1 MQEIKKAVSA
11 KESAQWLYNERSK
24 FEAENDTALDA
35 SQTETRSAHVL
46 DFPAVNF
53 HITDEHLGE
62 GGAKQ
67 KFKDNMN
74 AVKLLKVLE
83 AEDRNALQEEQEI
96 LSRYVGWGGL
106 ADAFDANKAGWAEEF
121 KELLSALTP
130 EEYAAARAST
140 LNAHYTAPSVIR
152 AMYEALEQMG
162 FEGGNIL
169 EPSCGV
175 GQLLRNAA

>member
-1 MQEIKKAVSA
+1 MVSA

-24 FEAENDTALDA
+24 FEAENDTVLDA
-35 SQTETRSAHVL
+35 SQTEHETNNAL
-46 DFPAVNF
+46 AFPAVNF

-130 EEYAAARAST
+130 EEYAAKTRKHTERS
-140 LNAHYTAPSVIR
+140 LYRSFRHSSDV
-152 AMYEALEQMG
+152 
-162 FEGGNIL
+162 
-169 EPSCGV
+169 
-175 GQLLRNAA
+175 